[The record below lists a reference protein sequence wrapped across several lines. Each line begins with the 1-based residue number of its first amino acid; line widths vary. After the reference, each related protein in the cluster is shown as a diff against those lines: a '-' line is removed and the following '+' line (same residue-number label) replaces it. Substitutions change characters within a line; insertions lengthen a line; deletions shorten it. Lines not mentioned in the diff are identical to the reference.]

1 MIYRSKIGFVIFAVL
16 YFGTIFLSF
25 QIQQTRFSQAAEFLT
40 ERKPTEIVFQIR
52 SEPTNYLARFASDQE
67 QTQYSF
73 AAKLISARIQDNWYE
88 ISVPI
93 TLNLSAEAFP
103 YSRGQTISA
112 PVKSVLTISGK
123 RSCCLVRITEE
134 IKLINPANV
143 AFRFAHKARSNLQHT
158 MPDTFELGAALV
170 PGLVLGDTTGQSD
183 ELTGAMRGSGL
194 SHLTA
199 VSGGNV
205 AIVLGFF
212 LAVFLLFGFCT
223 RSLIII
229 AAIVLASYVLIVG
242 FDASVLRASIMGSIT
257 LLAVLTQRAISTAWT
272 LVLAVYLLTVFNP
285 WLWLNWGFLLSVTA
299 TAALVWFS
307 PKIIQL
313 ISWPKPYDIMTA
325 LLAAT
330 FAASWATAPVLAVL
344 TGEISTVTLLANFLA
359 APLVA
364 ITTILGLVTVLIALV
379 NPVLAMPSG
388 FIAAVPAEMIGII
401 ALRTASFPG
410 AQLEVDRGLNLLLFV
425 ALVMGLVL
433 SILLLKNRK
442 AILFSTLSL
451 ILSYPLLLGT
461 TRIFDGW
468 PPTNY
473 FLIACDVGQGTA
485 VVLPI
490 SSSSAVLIDTGPDG
504 KEVGRCLA
512 EAGIDEVPLLFISHF
527 HADHAGGVISI
538 LNTKQVSR
546 ILTSPNLNPIS
557 TSAAINNRANQ
568 LNIPMNRVEAGA
580 SIGVGEYQIEVLSP
594 SSTQTSNENDA
605 SLILRVTSGSQSFL
619 FTGDIEPLGQQR
631 LMKQSSPNVDL
642 ALVPHHG
649 SKFQD
654 PKFAN
659 WTGAELGIISVGE
672 NRFGHPS
679 LETIANWQQSAKLA
693 RTDEAGD
700 LAVVRNESGWQVF
713 GR

>member
-1 MIYRSKIGFVIFAVL
+1 M
-16 YFGTIFLSF
+16 
-25 QIQQTRFSQAAEFLT
+25 
-40 ERKPTEIVFQIR
+40 
-52 SEPTNYLARFASDQE
+52 
-67 QTQYSF
+67 
-73 AAKLISARIQDNWYE
+73 
-88 ISVPI
+88 
-93 TLNLSAEAFP
+93 
-103 YSRGQTISA
+103 
-112 PVKSVLTISGK
+112 
-123 RSCCLVRITEE
+123 
-134 IKLINPANV
+134 
-143 AFRFAHKARSNLQHT
+143 
-158 MPDTFELGAALV
+158 
-170 PGLVLGDTTGQSD
+170 
-183 ELTGAMRGSGL
+183 
-194 SHLTA
+194 
-199 VSGGNV
+199 
-205 AIVLGFF
+205 
-212 LAVFLLFGFCT
+212 
-223 RSLIII
+223 
-229 AAIVLASYVLIVG
+229 LIVG

-257 LLAVLTQRAISTAWT
+257 LLAVLTQRAISTAWI

-313 ISWPKPYDIMTA
+313 ISWSKPYGIMTA

-364 ITTILGLVTVLIALV
+364 ITMILGLVTVLVALV

-388 FIAAVPAEMIGII
+388 FIAAIPAEMIGII

-410 AQLEVDRGLNLLLFV
+410 AQLEIDRGLNLLLFV

-442 AILFSTLSL
+442 AILISTLSL

-461 TRIFDGW
+461 TRKFDGW

-473 FLIACDVGQGTA
+473 FLITCDVGQGTA

-527 HADHAGGVISI
+527 HADHAGGAISI

-546 ILTSPNLNPIS
+546 ILNSPNLNPLA
-557 TSAAINNRANQ
+557 TSAAINKRANQ
-568 LNIPMNRVEAGA
+568 LNIPMNKVEAGA
-580 SIGVGEYQIEVLSP
+580 KIVIGDYQIEVLSP
-594 SSTQTSNENDA
+594 SSKQTSNENDA
-605 SLILRVTSGSQSFL
+605 SLILQVTSGSQSFL

-672 NRFGHPS
+672 NRFGRPS